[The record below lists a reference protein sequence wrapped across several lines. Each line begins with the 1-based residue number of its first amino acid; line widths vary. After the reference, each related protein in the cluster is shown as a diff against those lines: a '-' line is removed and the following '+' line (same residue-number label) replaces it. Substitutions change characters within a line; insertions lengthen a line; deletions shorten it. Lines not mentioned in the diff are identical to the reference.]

1 MTIWYAVKDPS
12 AVLDYE
18 GDWTPFLS
26 PGDTIVTST
35 WTPLRADGSP
45 DTGITVTTTLF
56 APTNTIVWLTGGHT
70 DDPMQVFG
78 AMHAIVN
85 HITTNQGR
93 QDDQTLYLDIFQ
105 K

>member
-1 MTIWYAVKDPS
+1 MTIWYDVKDPS
-12 AVLDYE
+12 AKLDYE
-18 GDWTPFLS
+18 GDWTPFLV

-35 WTPLRADGSP
+35 WIPTLAGGEF
-45 DTGITVTTTLF
+45 DTGIAVFTSSF
-56 APTNTIVWLTGGHT
+56 APTNTTVWLLGGHV
-70 DDPMQVFG
+70 DDPMQIFG

-85 HITTNQGR
+85 HITTAQGR